1 MKKLTALDVLTQSPV
16 IPVMV
21 IDNLKNAV
29 PLAKTLVESGIKV
42 LEITLRTECGLDA
55 IKLIKQEIPDAIV
68 GAGTVLNPVQFEQAM
83 MAGAQFIISPGIT
96 ESLLQKSILFDVP
109 FIPGVATASEIMLAK
124 QYDLHCLKFF
134 PAEINGGIN
143 ALQAFSSVFPEIT
156 FCPTGGINE
165 KNYLNYLNLKNVM
178 CVGGSWFVPLSAVK
192 QENFAL
198 IAQLAQSTIE
208 GIQ

>member
-96 ESLLQKSILFDVP
+96 ESLLQKSTLFDVP

-134 PAEINGGIN
+134 PAEINGGIK

>member
-68 GAGTVLNPVQFEQAM
+68 GAGTVLNPVQFEQAII
-83 MAGAQFIISPGIT
+83 AGAQFIISPGIT
-96 ESLLQKSILFDVP
+96 ESLLQKSILFDVS

-134 PAEINGGIN
+134 PAEINGGIK

>member
-55 IKLIKQEIPDAIV
+55 IKLIKQEIPDAVV

-96 ESLLQKSILFDVP
+96 ESLLQKSTLFDVP

-134 PAEINGGIN
+134 PAEINGGIK

>member
-96 ESLLQKSILFDVP
+96 ESLLQKNTLFDVP

-134 PAEINGGIN
+134 PAEINGGIK